1 MKIVNVK
8 VIKSN
13 RAVYCKILTDE
24 GIIGLGESGAWGF
37 LDASAQAI
45 ETFSQYLIGKDPMDI
60 EHLWQSMY
68 RYSHFRGAAIMGA
81 LSAIDIALWDIKG
94 KYYNAYMAV
103 AWWKM

>member
-24 GIIGLGESGAWGF
+24 GITGLGESGAWGF

-68 RYSHFRGAAIMGA
+68 RYSWRSNHGCFERDRYCIMGYQ
-81 LSAIDIALWDIKG
+81 G
-94 KYYNAYMAV
+94 KILQCAYMAV

>member
-24 GIIGLGESGAWGF
+24 GIIGSGESGAWGF

-94 KYYNAYMAV
+94 KYYNAPI
-103 AWWKM
+103 WQLL

>member
-24 GIIGLGESGAWGF
+24 GITGLGESGAWGF

-45 ETFSQYLIGKDPMDI
+45 ETFSQYLIGKDPRI
-60 EHLWQSMY
+60 LNIFGSPCIAIRISVAQQSWV
-68 RYSHFRGAAIMGA
+68 
-81 LSAIDIALWDIKG
+81 L
-94 KYYNAYMAV
+94 
-103 AWWKM
+103 